1 MYKERGMFMSRK
13 FTLEEMKPM
22 LGNDTIELP
31 ESIKVHWIGHHH
43 DFDFEIKFV
52 SKRGVGFPERMC
64 GGQWCG
70 LYYNSI
76 CVMPDGTKIRAEEF
90 NNYDNWQEIFVNAIL
105 NWVKRPTL
113 KIVDVIEFMDI

>member
-1 MYKERGMFMSRK
+1 MRFI
-13 FTLEEMKPM
+13 
-22 LGNDTIELP
+22 N
-31 ESIKVHWIGHHH
+31 
-43 DFDFEIKFV
+43 

-113 KIVDVIEFMDI
+113 KIVDVIEFMDIWLNNSVNFRFKVLSVLTIFDIARG